1 MNNNTNNK
9 LKTFG
14 AIFLAATW
22 SLLQNLCGLI
32 FFLLLKIAGRP
43 SKVYKN
49 RIVTYWKLTS
59 GLTLGNFIFINS
71 LAGQKTLDHE
81 YGHTLQS
88 VILGPLWLI
97 VIGLP
102 SIIWCGAFARYR
114 EKTNT
119 DYYAFYTEKWA
130 DKLGKVKRGEGND
143 DDV

>member
-1 MNNNTNNK
+1 M
-9 LKTFG
+9 
-14 AIFLAATW
+14 
-22 SLLQNLCGLI
+22 
-32 FFLLLKIAGRP
+32 
-43 SKVYKN
+43 
-49 RIVTYWKLTS
+49 TYWKLTS